1 MAEHKIVS
9 LEKSHI
15 QEGTVNLTEAFFPDP
30 LMEFMA
36 PDPAKR
42 RKVSPWMW
50 SSMLKYGVRWGVTER
65 DATGKGATMWLPPGQ
80 TTMTMTRLIRTPL
93 IQVPFRLGLGGMMRF
108 NSAMTLTEKA
118 HKRLMPEPHWY
129 LGCIGVHPSAQ
140 GTGIG
145 SALLQH
151 GLDRADAAKQR
162 VYLETATDYDV
173 AFYSKRGF
181 EVKETIE
188 IEGLTARLMVRPAKT

>member
-1 MAEHKIVS
+1 
-9 LEKSHI
+9 
-15 QEGTVNLTEAFFPDP
+15 
-30 LMEFMA
+30 
-36 PDPAKR
+36 
-42 RKVSPWMW
+42 
-50 SSMLKYGVRWGVTER
+50 
-65 DATGKGATMWLPPGQ
+65 
-80 TTMTMTRLIRTPL
+80 
-93 IQVPFRLGLGGMMRF
+93 MRV
-108 NSAMTLTEKA
+108 NSAMALTEKA